1 MNSVS
6 SGEWIDVRGKR
17 RGASGSIP
25 RHCPGSGL
33 SVAELRPPLNQA
45 VRLPLIAPITVEQQP
60 GHARPQRATQHGP
73 PNDNLGR
80 QRHGCP
86 FWFPRRKINARQGSR
101 FQVPG
106 SLVPVLEGPRS
117 RFRVPGSGFRV
128 RGSGF
133 RGPLEFAHK
142 LRIAIGELRET
153 QNHLE
158 TALTEKYLSQ
168 PGYDELFKLADR
180 AIGAGLE
187 EEL

>member
-117 RFRVPGSGFRV
+117 RFRVPGSSFRRAECCGSPGRLSEPKIV
-128 RGSGF
+128 NADCGSGAVLRLNRIPHF
-133 RGPLEFAHK
+133 SVVRRDFGRVGRG
-142 LRIAIGELRET
+142 
-153 QNHLE
+153 
-158 TALTEKYLSQ
+158 
-168 PGYDELFKLADR
+168 
-180 AIGAGLE
+180 
-187 EEL
+187 